1 MTMSRLRNQCVVFER
16 EGVRDGA
23 RKESK
28 RRWRVLQL
36 IVEGLS
42 LGMVQ
47 SSNQQQRSSS
57 VVSHEDDEGVVGVEE
72 LGLFY
77 VLLL

>member
-1 MTMSRLRNQCVVFER
+1 M
-16 EGVRDGA
+16 
-23 RKESK
+23 
-28 RRWRVLQL
+28 LQL

-47 SSNQQQRSSS
+47 SSNQQQRSGG
-57 VVSHEDDEGVVGVEE
+57 VVSSEDDEGVIGVEE
-72 LGLFY
+72 FGLFY